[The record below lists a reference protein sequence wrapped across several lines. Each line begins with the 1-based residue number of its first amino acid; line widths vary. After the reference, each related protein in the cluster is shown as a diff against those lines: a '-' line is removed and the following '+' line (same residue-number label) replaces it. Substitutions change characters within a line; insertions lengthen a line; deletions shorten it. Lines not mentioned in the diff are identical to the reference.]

1 MNNKIKYIIL
11 IGAVLI
17 IVLALGIYYFTIYNN
32 ETQMNM
38 NSINSNNYSSYF
50 YLNPISTND
59 IASYKSS
66 CTHIPLNDMFSSPDS
81 YKGQKI
87 VETGQIVNISV
98 NDEGVTEMLLDT
110 PETDR
115 NFTRLFVTYKG
126 ETSFVPGDNI
136 AAYGQVDTFTVYDIE
151 QPFLKAV
158 YIEKT

>member
-1 MNNKIKYIIL
+1 
-11 IGAVLI
+11 
-17 IVLALGIYYFTIYNN
+17 
-32 ETQMNM
+32 
-38 NSINSNNYSSYF
+38 
-50 YLNPISTND
+50 
-59 IASYKSS
+59 
-66 CTHIPLNDMFSSPDS
+66 MFSSPSS

-126 ETSFVPGDNI
+126 ETLFVPGDNI
-136 AAYGQVDTFTVYDIE
+136 VAYGQVDTFTVYDIE

>member
-1 MNNKIKYIIL
+1 MDNKIKYVIITVV
-11 IGAVLI
+11 ILI
-17 IVLALGIYYFTIYNN
+17 IVLTLGIYYYTNYNN
-32 ETQMNM
+32 ESQMNM

-50 YLNPISTND
+50 YLNPISSND
-59 IASYKSS
+59 VASYKSS
-66 CTHIPLNDMFSSPDS
+66 CTHIPLNDMFQNPDS

-98 NDEGVTEMLLDT
+98 NDDGVTEMLLNT

-126 ETSFVPGDNI
+126 ATSFMPGDNI

>member
-1 MNNKIKYIIL
+1 MDNKIKYVII

-17 IVLALGIYYFTIYNN
+17 IVLALGIYYFTNYNN
-32 ETQMNM
+32 ESQMNM
-38 NSINSNNYSSYF
+38 NSISSNNYSSYF
-50 YLNPISTND
+50 YLNPISSND
-59 IASYKSS
+59 VASYKSS
-66 CTHIPLNDMFSSPDS
+66 CTHIPLNDMFSSPSS

-126 ETSFVPGDNI
+126 ETLFVPGDNI
-136 AAYGQVDTFTVYDIE
+136 AAYCQVDTFTFYDIE